1 MSKAETSKAETT
13 WIKDGLFLTVNEA
26 QPIVAGH
33 MVVTGDRITYIGA
46 ERPIDAQF
54 DHVIDGKHRLYMPGL
69 VNTHGH
75 AAMSLLRGFA
85 DDLSLQVWL
94 EEHIWPAE
102 AKMKAQDV
110 RYGAS
115 LSIVE
120 MLKGGTTSFV
130 DMYDYMDEVAQ
141 AVAESGMRGSLSRGI
156 IGFGEPDELKA
167 KLEEAKRFARDWNG
181 QADGRIKTMMAPHA
195 PYTCPP
201 DYIEQIVAA
210 SLDLGVPIQ
219 THMSETLYEVE
230 ENHRQYGK
238 RPVAHLQSLGVF
250 DRPCIVAHAVHL
262 RDDEID
268 ILKQYDVRVSHNPVS
283 NLKLAS
289 GVARLPDLMQA
300 GVRVSLGTDGCASNN
315 NLDMFEEMRL
325 AALLHKGVSGDPTV
339 VTASEALRLATVD
352 GAESIWLEDIGTL
365 EQGMKADFIAI
376 NIDQP
381 HLLPQSNLISH
392 VVYSA
397 SAQDV
402 TDVWVDGKQ
411 LVKER
416 ELLTMDEE
424 KIKYEFTQCYNRLKG

>member
-1 MSKAETSKAETT
+1 MSKTEIT
-13 WIKDGLFLTVNEA
+13 WIKDGIFITANDA
-26 QPIVAGH
+26 QPIVEGH
-33 MVVTGDRITYIGA
+33 MVVTGDRITYIGTEPPA
-46 ERPIDAQF
+46 DAKY
-54 DHVIDGKHRLYMPGL
+54 DHIVDGKHRLYMPGL

-75 AAMSLLRGFA
+75 SPMSLLRGYA

-94 EEHIWPAE
+94 EEHIWPIE
-102 AKMKAQDV
+102 GKMKAHDI

-120 MLKGGTTSFV
+120 MLKGGTTTFV
-130 DMYDYMDEVAQ
+130 DMYDFMDEVAQ
-141 AVAESGMRGSLSRGI
+141 AVAESGMRASLSRGI

-181 QADGRIKTMMAPHA
+181 QADGRILTMMAPHA

-201 DYIEQIVAA
+201 DYIKQIVEA
-210 SLDLGVPIQ
+210 SIEVDVPIQ
-219 THMSETLYEVE
+219 THMSETLFEVE

-262 RDDEID
+262 NDDEID
-268 ILKQYDVRVSHNPVS
+268 ILKAHDVRVSHNPVS

-289 GVARLPDLMQA
+289 GVARLPDLLEA
-300 GVRVSLGTDGCASNN
+300 SVRVSLGTDGCASNN

-339 VTASEALRLATVD
+339 VTADQALRLATIE
-352 GAESIWLEDIGTL
+352 GAKSIWLEDVGTL
-365 EQGMKADFIAI
+365 QQGMKADFIAI

-381 HLLPQSNLISH
+381 HFLPRTNLISH

-416 ELLTMDEE
+416 EVLTMDEE
-424 KIKYEFTQCYNRLKG
+424 KIKHEFTQCYERLKG

>member
-1 MSKAETSKAETT
+1 MSETT
-13 WIKDGLFLTVNEA
+13 WIKNGIFITANDV
-26 QPIVAGH
+26 QPIVEGH

-46 ERPIDAQF
+46 APPEPPVDAHY
-54 DHVIDGKHRLYMPGL
+54 DHIVDGRHRLYMPGL

-75 AAMSLLRGFA
+75 AAMSLLRGYA
-85 DDLSLQVWL
+85 DDLSLQIWL
-94 EEHIWPAE
+94 EEHIWPIE
-102 AKMKAQDV
+102 AKMKAHDV
-110 RYGAS
+110 RSGAA
-115 LSIVE
+115 LSIIE
-120 MLKGGTTSFV
+120 MLKGGTTTFV

-141 AVAESGMRGSLSRGI
+141 AVEESGMRGSLSRGI

-167 KLEEAKRFARDWNG
+167 KLAEAKRFARDWNG

-201 DYIEQIVAA
+201 DYIESIVAA
-210 SLDLGVPIQ
+210 SIELDVPIQ
-219 THMSETLYEVE
+219 THMSETLFEVE

-262 RDDEID
+262 HDDEID
-268 ILKQYDVRVSHNPVS
+268 ILKAHDVSVSHNPVS

-289 GVARLPDLMQA
+289 GVARLPDLLQA

-339 VTASEALRLATVD
+339 VTAEEALRLATVE
-352 GAESIWLEDIGTL
+352 GAKSIWMDDVGTL
-365 EQGMKADFIAI
+365 EQGSKADFIAL

-381 HLLPQSNLISH
+381 HFFPHHNFISH

-411 LVKER
+411 LVKGR
-416 ELLTMDEE
+416 EMLTLDEE
-424 KIKYEFTQCYNRLKG
+424 KIKHEFSQCYQRLKG